1 MSLAESPVKVFDSK
15 FAFIAI
21 KYAFDAVHFV
31 YQTQFKKTGRHAVV
45 CIQNN
50 QPICWNIVEYFEET

>member
-50 QPICWNIVEYFEET
+50 QPIC